1 MRRATRSLALALLAA
16 TLSTSPAGAAAQLVN
31 SINGIGLID
40 YSRKPD
46 FKVGSWAKYHVTGHS
61 ELGAKDDYFVTILIA
76 GEERWWGED
85 CLWIETWTEREG
97 KPSDAVA
104 TCMSFAIFDD
114 SLAIPHLQVYQRK
127 LINGFRQDG
136 QLDVQ
141 ITRRAL
147 SNMKTR
153 TPLEDQINWK
163 VDTLGTDTVTVVRG
177 TYDCTK
183 VRMEQ
188 AAFRTFDA
196 GDSSTYNEVREI
208 RQSFYSPRVPLTS
221 IVREDIDYTMLRKT
235 WLVGQSQNAASRIRD
250 HSIGTAELVDF
261 GEGLTPRL
269 VPAQFPH
276 DPARATRG
284 GGGET
289 GVGTEDDPREGGH
302 REAGRGEPGAGQA
315 APGDPRRA
323 LTRRVTRTAR
333 ARTPRDRTAPSR
345 RGPHPTP
352 PG

>member
-269 VPAQFPH
+269 VPAQFHMTLREQRAAAAAKPGSAPKTTRGKAATARPGAASPA
-276 DPARATRG
+276 PARPRPATP
-284 GGGET
+284 
-289 GVGTEDDPREGGH
+289 GVR
-302 REAGRGEPGAGQA
+302 
-315 APGDPRRA
+315 
-323 LTRRVTRTAR
+323 
-333 ARTPRDRTAPSR
+333 
-345 RGPHPTP
+345 
-352 PG
+352 